1 MALMDMNS
9 IYHKVG
15 IRNLLVKEE
24 IYSIHG
30 LGKLASI
37 KKNIICLFLTLYIPR
52 TFQMG

>member
-9 IYHKVG
+9 IYHEVG

-37 KKNIICLFLTLYIPR
+37 KEK
-52 TFQMG
+52 